1 MVLVSHLVHYDT
13 LLQNMTDIITKYD
26 SCFFYKMRQEF
37 IRKRVS
43 FFTPKCGSFITKC
56 NSYYKLQQL
65 YYKMRRLLQI
75 ATVQTNIKEIPYN
88 SNSLQIRE
96 IYCSKSRKAKER
108 NIANQKRKTRSK
120 KLMLKK
126 TKFHKMF

>member
-1 MVLVSHLVHYDT
+1 MRQLLYYKMQQKFFTKCVRF
-13 LLQNMTDIITKYD
+13 LLQNA
-26 SCFFYKMRQEF
+26 
-37 IRKRVS
+37 
-43 FFTPKCGSFITKC
+43 SFITKC
-56 NSYYKLQQL
+56 NSYCKLQQL

-126 TKFHKMF
+126 TNFTRCFDIVAKFGNK